1 METSQHKCALGVFT
15 LTNYFYWAVL
25 EQDNAS
31 PTLTD
36 RRREDVPKIMTTAQ
50 LMTWYAGRVSS
61 LLERYE
67 PTIVAARLPI
77 AGRGFGLKIEFVERA
92 VFPNAIVHFLCQQ
105 IDPPIPVLD
114 CVKQS
119 FSPKRFGLAKQAG
132 KKDAELLSEECDST
146 FAHDGHYWDENQKQ
160 AVLAAWLALRS

>member
-36 RRREDVPKIMTTAQ
+36 RRREDVPKTMTTAQ
-50 LMTWYAGRVSS
+50 LMTWYSARVSS
-61 LLERYE
+61 LLDSHR
-67 PTIVAARLPI
+67 PTIVAVRLSL
-77 AGRGFGLKIEFVERA
+77 AGRGFGQTVAFVEKA
-92 VFPNAIVHFLCQQ
+92 IFPNAIVHLLCQQ
-105 IDPPIPVLD
+105 KEPPIPVLD
-114 CVKQS
+114 FTKQS
-119 FSPKRFGLAKQAG
+119 FRANRFGVTVPVG
-132 KKDAELLSEECDST
+132 KKAAQVLSEECDST
-146 FAHDGHYWDENQKQ
+146 FVHDGPHWDENQKE

>member
-61 LLERYE
+61 LLESYE

-92 VFPNAIVHFLCQQ
+92 IFPNAIVHLLCQQ
-105 IDPPIPVLD
+105 KEPPIPVVD
-114 CVKQS
+114 FIKQS
-119 FSPKRFGLAKQAG
+119 FSAKRFGLTIPVG
-132 KKDAELLSEECDST
+132 KKNAEVLSEKCDSM
-146 FAHDGHYWDENQKQ
+146 FVHHGPHWDENQKQ